1 MNTIWLDLLGAEVR
15 YRGRDFKTRTIET
28 GGQNADKLILIHG
41 VGGHAEAYA
50 RNMQRLGKTHHAIA
64 IDLLWHGL
72 SAKPPF
78 TPDMVPM
85 YARQILDLLDDL
97 GVEKAAIEGESLGGW
112 VALWTALH
120 HPDRV
125 SKVILNTA
133 AGIRWNRDKVKIDDS
148 TGTNLLRERSLAA
161 INDPNRETIKKRLE
175 WLMASPDRVTE
186 ELIDLRTRSTR
197 VPIPSIARK
206 VFGERAS
213 AAPSRNV
220 VEEDELAGLK
230 VPASRC
236 GRRKIPVP
244 APMWANV
251 SRVHSGREPLLHHG
265 RGALAAVGTTGRP
278 RSSRV
283 GLPSRAAHRSDR
295 CGVNEPIA
303 GRTHRWV
310 AVLAAAAVL
319 AAPAPQASAQV
330 PAPLQEIRVGVAPS
344 DQATALLY
352 GDSAGLFRKAGLQ
365 ITIEKMRSG
374 AEIASGVVG
383 GALDIGASQ
392 VVALIEGHARGVAF
406 TMIAPTTYYSA
417 DKRDSGLI
425 VPAASPMSCRAISPG
440 RRSASCRCK
449 TSSRSR

>member
-50 RNMQRLGKTHHAIA
+50 RNMQRLGTTHHAIA

-186 ELIDLRTRSTR
+186 ELIDLRYAIYTRPDTNASLKNVFANSFQR
-197 VPIPSIARK
+197 GPEARH
-206 VFGERAS
+206 F
-213 AAPSRNV
+213 

-230 VPASRC
+230 VPAFALWSEKNPGAGADVGERLAQLIPGASHYC
-236 GRRKIPVP
+236 IMDAAHWPQWEQPEDHDRVVLDFLAGRRIE
-244 APMWANV
+244 A
-251 SRVHSGREPLLHHG
+251 
-265 RGALAAVGTTGRP
+265 T
-278 RSSRV
+278 
-283 GLPSRAAHRSDR
+283 
-295 CGVNEPIA
+295 
-303 GRTHRWV
+303 
-310 AVLAAAAVL
+310 AAA
-319 AAPAPQASAQV
+319 
-330 PAPLQEIRVGVAPS
+330 
-344 DQATALLY
+344 
-352 GDSAGLFRKAGLQ
+352 
-365 ITIEKMRSG
+365 
-374 AEIASGVVG
+374 
-383 GALDIGASQ
+383 
-392 VVALIEGHARGVAF
+392 
-406 TMIAPTTYYSA
+406 
-417 DKRDSGLI
+417 
-425 VPAASPMSCRAISPG
+425 
-440 RRSASCRCK
+440 
-449 TSSRSR
+449 

>member
-50 RNMQRLGKTHHAIA
+50 RNMQRLGTTHHAIA

-186 ELIDLRTRSTR
+186 ELIDLRYAIYTRPDTNASLKNVFANSFQR
-197 VPIPSIARK
+197 GPEARH
-206 VFGERAS
+206 F
-213 AAPSRNV
+213 

-230 VPASRC
+230 VPAFALWSEKNPGAGADVGERLAQLIPGASHYC
-236 GRRKIPVP
+236 IMGAAHWPQWEQPEDHDRVVLDFLAGRRIE
-244 APMWANV
+244 A
-251 SRVHSGREPLLHHG
+251 
-265 RGALAAVGTTGRP
+265 T
-278 RSSRV
+278 
-283 GLPSRAAHRSDR
+283 
-295 CGVNEPIA
+295 
-303 GRTHRWV
+303 
-310 AVLAAAAVL
+310 AAA
-319 AAPAPQASAQV
+319 
-330 PAPLQEIRVGVAPS
+330 
-344 DQATALLY
+344 
-352 GDSAGLFRKAGLQ
+352 
-365 ITIEKMRSG
+365 
-374 AEIASGVVG
+374 
-383 GALDIGASQ
+383 
-392 VVALIEGHARGVAF
+392 
-406 TMIAPTTYYSA
+406 
-417 DKRDSGLI
+417 
-425 VPAASPMSCRAISPG
+425 
-440 RRSASCRCK
+440 
-449 TSSRSR
+449 